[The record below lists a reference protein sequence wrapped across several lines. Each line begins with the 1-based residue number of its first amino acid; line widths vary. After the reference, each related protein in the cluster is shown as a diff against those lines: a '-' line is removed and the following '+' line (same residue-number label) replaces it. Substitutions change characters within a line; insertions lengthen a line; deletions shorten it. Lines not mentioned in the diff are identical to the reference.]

1 MHFLIQHYAIN
12 LSSIVRCRT
21 MSWATEHEINLNTSS
36 IHNYIISLYWAAATT
51 TSTGYGDITAVN
63 TSERIVALIAM
74 IIGLILYG
82 YILGAIAATI
92 ANALLPKLV
101 VQS

>member
-1 MHFLIQHYAIN
+1 
-12 LSSIVRCRT
+12 
-21 MSWATEHEINLNTSS
+21 MSWATQHDITGNTSAF
-36 IHNYIISLYWAAATT
+36 HDYIISLYWAAATT

-63 TSERIVALIAM
+63 REERVVALIAM

-92 ANALLPKLV
+92 ANSLLPKFV
-101 VQS
+101 KSSH